1 MRLLYDTIRDNL
13 LLIIV
18 LVFFGTM
25 AVISMPPPRDDSMII
40 RIEIDLENIDGSLK
54 SIEETIDEIFSK
66 LDKE

>member
-18 LVFFGTM
+18 LVLFGTM
-25 AVISMPPPRDDSMII
+25 AVISMPPPRDDSRII

-54 SIEETIDEIFSK
+54 SIEETLDEIFSK
-66 LDKE
+66 LERE

>member
-25 AVISMPPPRDDSMII
+25 AILAMPPPRDNTNII
-40 RIEIDLENIDGSLK
+40 RIEIELDKLDGSLK